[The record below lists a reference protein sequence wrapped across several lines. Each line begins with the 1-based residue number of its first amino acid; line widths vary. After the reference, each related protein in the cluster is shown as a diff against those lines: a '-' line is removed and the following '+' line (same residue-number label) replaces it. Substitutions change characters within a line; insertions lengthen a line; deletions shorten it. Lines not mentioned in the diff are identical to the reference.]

1 MSALDG
7 TGADALGVDGPG
19 APGGARGTA
28 GEADGAL
35 VLRTRDADGTRALAQ
50 ALSGALRPGD
60 LLVLDGPLGAGK
72 TTFTQ
77 GLGAGLGVRGPVA
90 SPTFVIERVHPSLT
104 GGPDLVHV
112 DAYRLGGE
120 GEIDDLDLE
129 ADLDRAVTVVE
140 WGRDR
145 VEHLADSVLLVELE
159 RPDRVDDPLDP
170 DEPRTLRLTP
180 RGPRWDGAAIAALE
194 AALAAVAGLDGT
206 ADAPAAGESGP
217 TADGEATASARRAST
232 TAAPSTADGP
242 VPARPTTDTAEG
254 ER

>member
-7 TGADALGVDGPG
+7 TGADALGVNGPG

-35 VLRTRDADGTRALAQ
+35 VLRTRDADGTRALAR
-50 ALSGALRPGD
+50 ALSGALRAGD

-90 SPTFVIERVHPSLT
+90 SPTFVIERVHPNLAE
-104 GGPDLVHV
+104 GPDLVHV

-194 AALAAVAGLDGT
+194 AALAAVAGPDGT
-206 ADAPAAGESGP
+206 AEPADAAA
-217 TADGEATASARRAST
+217 ARDASASEAAT
-232 TAAPSTADGP
+232 TTADGP
-242 VPARPTTDTAEG
+242 ARGRPTTDTAEG

>member
-1 MSALDG
+1 MTA
-7 TGADALGVDGPG
+7 PG
-19 APGGARGTA
+19 AAA
-28 GEADGAL
+28 GAL
-35 VLRTRDADGTRALAQ
+35 ELRTRDADGTRALAR
-50 ALSGALRPGD
+50 ALADVLRPGD
-60 LLVLDGPLGAGK
+60 LLVMDGPLGAGK

-77 GLGAGLGVRGPVA
+77 GLGEGLGVRGPVA

-112 DAYRLGGE
+112 DAYRLGGT

-145 VEHLADSVLLVELE
+145 VEHLADSALLIELE
-159 RPDRVDDPLDP
+159 RPDRVEDPLDP

-180 RGPRWDGAAIAALE
+180 RGPRWDSAAIAALE
-194 AALAAVAGLDGT
+194 AALDQVAGADGT
-206 ADAPAAGESGP
+206 AEPAGPAAPA
-217 TADGEATASARRAST
+217 SAAST
-232 TAAPSTADGP
+232 TAAPTPAAGAADHAAPGS
-242 VPARPTTDTAEG
+242 ADTTTDPEG